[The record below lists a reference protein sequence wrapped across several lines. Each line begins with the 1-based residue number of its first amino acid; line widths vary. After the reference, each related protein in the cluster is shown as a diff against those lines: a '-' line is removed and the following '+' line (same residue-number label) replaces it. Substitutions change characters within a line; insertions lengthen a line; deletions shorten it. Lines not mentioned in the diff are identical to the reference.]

1 MVTKNELE
9 NELREA
15 MRSGDEVTKRTLRLV
30 LTEVKLAEVENKGEL
45 NDEALQAVLQKQVK
59 TRNETIAD
67 AEKAGR
73 PEMVSDT
80 KVELEILQRY
90 LPAQLGDA
98 EIEAMAKDTIEE
110 TGASDP
116 SEMGAVM
123 KILIPKIQGRA
134 DGKRVSQIVRTLL
147 NKDRKRL

>member
-1 MVTKNELE
+1 VVTKNELE

-80 KVELEILQRY
+80 KEELEILQRY

-116 SEMGAVM
+116 TEMGAVM
-123 KILIPKIQGRA
+123 KILIPKVQGRA

-147 NKDRKRL
+147 NKD

>member
-1 MVTKNELE
+1 
-9 NELREA
+9 

-45 NDEALQAVLQKQVK
+45 DDEALQAVLQKQVK

-123 KILIPKIQGRA
+123 KILIPKVQGRA

-147 NKDRKRL
+147 NKD